1 MCIRD
6 RARGFREFAP
16 YADDCRFTGCSH
28 TREKGCAVL
37 AAVARGDIAKS
48 RHDHYC
54 ALYEEVR
61 HLAEWELKERDGV
74 IR

>member
-1 MCIRD
+1 M
-6 RARGFREFAP
+6 
-16 YADDCRFTGCSH
+16 
-28 TREKGCAVL
+28 L